1 MGLWG
6 GLAFSLVES
15 VQGPGSGRVL
25 LTSTGGERKKAA
37 RRSSGSAPSCVPRP
51 HLPFLLQRL
60 IQDLLLPLQHVV
72 QVLHLLLVLGCFA
85 SKVVLLL
92 HQAVMDVPQ
101 LQCRLLLVP
110 LQGRDSVSKGCCL
123 SGSEPADLV
132 CLASTDPEGKS
143 GS

>member
-6 GLAFSLVES
+6 GLAFSLVER

-25 LTSTGGERKKAA
+25 LTGTGGEREKA
-37 RRSSGSAPSCVPRP
+37 RCSSGSAPSCVPRP
-51 HLPFLLQRL
+51 HLPFLLQCL

-123 SGSEPADLV
+123 LGVRA
-132 CLASTDPEGKS
+132 C
-143 GS
+143 